1 MPSESME
8 SAPNGCRLIGSNR
21 ELTTT
26 ARSGVYTSRMK
37 PNPAEMVVLTAIPQG
52 FLDDLPEEDQQAIRE
67 IVGKPVL
74 LNEYDDA
81 GRAELEFNDR
91 DGQTHFIFVAADFI
105 KAAYWE
111 QPYR

>member
-1 MPSESME
+1 
-8 SAPNGCRLIGSNR
+8 
-21 ELTTT
+21 
-26 ARSGVYTSRMK
+26 MK
-37 PNPAEMVVLTAIPQG
+37 PNPGDMVVLTAIPQG

-91 DGQTHFIFVAADFI
+91 EGHPHFIFVAADFI
-105 KAAYWE
+105 KAAY
-111 QPYR
+111 

>member
-1 MPSESME
+1 M
-8 SAPNGCRLIGSNR
+8 
-21 ELTTT
+21 
-26 ARSGVYTSRMK
+26 YTSRMK
-37 PNPAEMVVLTAIPQG
+37 PNPGEMFVLTAIPQG

-91 DGQTHFIFVAADFI
+91 DGQPHFIFIATDFI
-105 KAAYWE
+105 KAAY
-111 QPYR
+111 